1 MHTRLEVG
9 AVLQRRL
16 HTFDDH
22 GAEFAQGSDSR
33 AIRGDRRI
41 VRNVTHFLLV
51 FDRDHGRLLREQG
64 YQDNREAL
72 RERFRVER
80 MHRGNNV
87 EVVVL
92 TADSRD
98 ALRHTHS
105 RYFESLSDLAARRST
120 SLMHA
125 PAVDEARVG

>member
-1 MHTRLEVG
+1 
-9 AVLQRRL
+9 
-16 HTFDDH
+16 
-22 GAEFAQGSDSR
+22 
-33 AIRGDRRI
+33 GDRRI